1 MKIRR
6 KGPKFP
12 LYIQILLGMLAG
24 ILLGIL
30 ALQFDTEQFD
40 GTQFIQHW
48 IRPWGQLFI
57 RLLQLIAIPLVFI
70 SLVKGVTGLKDIS
83 KFSRI
88 GGKTIGIYLCT
99 TVVAVLLG
107 LTLGLIV
114 KPGKLVNQE
123 QVAHLQESY
132 HTLAEEKRVIAEQTQ
147 SQGPL
152 AFLNDIVPN
161 NIVSAT
167 SDNSKMLQVIFFA
180 IFFGIAILSLP
191 PEKTRPVIT
200 LFEGLNDVI
209 LKMVDYIILFAPWGV
224 TALMAGL
231 VTDFNG
237 DASIFS
243 ALAVYALTVVGA
255 MFILLI
261 VFYPLLVHTFTHLH
275 LKDFIRALY
284 PVQLF
289 AFTTSSSAAT
299 LPLTMET
306 VENKLGVSKEVSSF
320 VLPVGVTINMDG
332 TSCYQSIAI
341 LFIAQVLGIDL
352 SLSELVTIVAMT
364 VLSSIGTPG
373 IPGGSY
379 VILTMVLTSVG
390 IPAEGLALILG
401 IDRPLDMLR
410 TAVNV
415 TGDATVSTIV
425 NKGTLPQP
433 DNEMN

>member
-1 MKIRR
+1 MALKS
-6 KGPKFP
+6 KFFKPP
-12 LYIQILLGMLAG
+12 LYLQILYGMIAG
-24 ILLGIL
+24 ILIGIVAIRL
-30 ALQFDTEQFD
+30 D
-40 GTQFIQHW
+40 GTSFIQEW
-48 IRPWGQLFI
+48 VRPWGQLFI

-99 TVVAVLLG
+99 TVAAVLLG
-107 LTLGLIV
+107 LAMGLLV
-114 KPGKLVNQE
+114 RPGKLVNQE
-123 QVAHLQESY
+123 KVAHLQESY
-132 HTLAEEKRVIAEQTQ
+132 HMTVEERKEMAEQTRDR
-147 SQGPL
+147 GPL
-152 AFLNDIVPN
+152 AFLEEIVPN

-180 IFFGIAILSLP
+180 VFFGLAALTLP
-191 PEKTRPVIT
+191 PEKTQVVT
-200 LFEGLNDVI
+200 ALFDSLNDII

-237 DASIFS
+237 DASIFG
-243 ALAVYALTVVGA
+243 ALAVYAFTVVA
-255 MFILLI
+255 ALFILLL
-261 VFYPLLVHTFTHLH
+261 VFYPVLVHTFTHLH
-275 LKDFIRALY
+275 LRDFIKALY
-284 PVQLF
+284 PVQLL

-299 LPLTMET
+299 LPVTMET
-306 VENKLGVSKEVSSF
+306 VEKKLGVSPEVSSF

-341 LFIAQVLGIDL
+341 LFIAQVLGIEL
-352 SLSELVTIVAMT
+352 SFSQLLTIVAMT

-373 IPGGSY
+373 VPGGSY

-415 TGDATVSTIV
+415 TGDATVCMIV
-425 NKGTLPQP
+425 DKK
-433 DNEMN
+433 